1 MNTSSS
7 YMHCIVKASL
17 EGEHRRFTFCSLDPA
32 NIPKE
37 TAKLSFEALHSKLCL
52 LFSQQAL
59 KIQYVEQSGAQRL
72 IQQDAD
78 VVAAV
83 LSSSGLVPPTATL
96 MVLKLSVTSS
106 PPQDVAPTCKAK
118 QHCEKGKTDACK
130 KSVCNRDNP
139 KKTTCNNSS
148 SNPPKKQTCNNT
160 AKKQTCT
167 NANNNGNCKKKDVCA
182 TKAFDKPC
190 KKAPCSPKP
199 RCEEVVHANV
209 LCDVC
214 MDTIKGIRF
223 KCQDCDNYDL
233 CQACHPLAAERY
245 HPKHT
250 FTAIEKPLGGSSRS
264 SVISN
269 SCPRTDAKPVEHG
282 AYCDICTIV
291 ITGVRHKCF
300 QCPDYDLCEECL
312 PLAKVHHRGHSFVPI
327 SYPGELSFRVDYT
340 PHYGIVCD
348 GCEGEI
354 TGIRYKCGNCPD
366 YDLCGNC
373 ESSPFLRHDSKHIF
387 LKIRRPIQSR
397 MSPPVPLLPMMYE
410 RGWGRTVTA
419 SNSRQAT
426 TMNAAFPKA
435 TRLPTPEKKENAIT
449 EEIDASASISD
460 QSDAVAPIV
469 PTVALNLDEEEKKEE
484 ENEEEENKN
493 EEEENENEQEEEKEK
508 EDEEEE
514 EEEEEGKEEEDEEV
528 LTVPSETTAPVEPVA
543 PTEISTTSEPD
554 TQPTKVT
561 AMFVKDININDG
573 TVIQA
578 GSQFLKIWEVSNPG
592 TGQWPKNTV
601 LQFVGGDRM
610 FADVDTNKTAPYFQ
624 ISLAAVGESVCV
636 TADLK
641 APPQPGRYVSY
652 WRLVAPDGEPFGH
665 CIWCDIVVEEG
676 SESGSDSLGSSTMI
690 FPVVDCQNIKKSWS
704 RGLPNPDEL
713 TETCSVRTTITTSA
727 SGTYA
732 EPIRATSSVTD
743 DQLSTTSGQYTS
755 HSLASSILGRD
766 ESVDD
771 RVDVDI
777 DNDDISTERFF
788 SDDDEFVVVDTDGE
802 RSEIGFRD

>member
-1 MNTSSS
+1 
-7 YMHCIVKASL
+7 
-17 EGEHRRFTFCSLDPA
+17 
-32 NIPKE
+32 
-37 TAKLSFEALHSKLCL
+37 
-52 LFSQQAL
+52 
-59 KIQYVEQSGAQRL
+59 
-72 IQQDAD
+72 
-78 VVAAV
+78 
-83 LSSSGLVPPTATL
+83 

-106 PPQDVAPTCKAK
+106 PSSSEPPQDVAPTCKAK
-118 QHCEKGKTDACK
+118 QHCAKDKADACK
-130 KSVCNRDNP
+130 KNVCNKDIL
-139 KKTTCNNSS
+139 KKTTCDNNSS
-148 SNPPKKQTCNNT
+148 SNAAKKKTCNNT
-160 AKKQTCT
+160 
-167 NANNNGNCKKKDVCA
+167 NSNGNCKKKDVCE
-182 TKAFDKPC
+182 TKASDNPC
-190 KKAPCSPKP
+190 KKAPCPPKP
-199 RCEEVVHANV
+199 HCEEVVHANV

-214 MDTIKGIRF
+214 MDTIKGIRY
-223 KCQDCDNYDL
+223 KCKDCDNYDL

-264 SVISN
+264 SVISS
-269 SCPRTDAKPVEHG
+269 SCPRTKAKPVEHG
-282 AYCDICTIV
+282 AYCDICTVV

-354 TGIRYKCGNCPD
+354 TGIRYKCGNCAD

-373 ESSPFLRHDSKHIF
+373 ESSPFLRHDSNHIF
-387 LKIRRPIQSR
+387 LKIRRPVQSR
-397 MSPPVPLLPMMYE
+397 LSPPVALLPMMYE
-410 RGWGRTVTA
+410 RGWGRTVAA

-426 TMNAAFPKA
+426 TMTDDLPKINH
-435 TRLPTPEKKENAIT
+435 LPTPEKEEDVIT
-449 EEIDASASISD
+449 EDIGADESISD
-460 QSDAVAPIV
+460 QSDANAPTTL
-469 PTVALNLDEEEKKEE
+469 TVVLTLEDEEEKEE
-484 ENEEEENKN
+484 A
-493 EEEENENEQEEEKEK
+493 EEKKEVEEKK
-508 EDEEEE
+508 EDE
-514 EEEEEGKEEEDEEV
+514 DEV
-528 LTVPSETTAPVEPVA
+528 LTVPSETIEPVEPVV
-543 PTEISTTSEPD
+543 PVKLVEISTTSEILSEPV
-554 TQPTKVT
+554 TRQNLAT

-578 GSQFLKIWEVSNPG
+578 GSQFLKIWEMSNPG
-592 TGQWPKNTV
+592 TGEWPKDTV

-610 FADVDTNKTAPYFQ
+610 FTDVDTNKTAPYFQ

-652 WRLVAPDGEPFGH
+652 WRLVAPDGEPFGN
-665 CIWCDIVVEEG
+665 CVWCDIVVEEG

-690 FPVVDCQNIKKSWS
+690 FPVVDCQNIKKTWS
-704 RGLPNPDEL
+704 RGPSNPDEL
-713 TETCSVRTTITTSA
+713 TETCSIRTTITTSA
-727 SGTYA
+727 SGAYA
-732 EPIRATSSVTD
+732 GPIRAAPSVTD

-771 RVDVDI
+771 RIDVDI

-802 RSEIGFRD
+802 RSEIGFQD